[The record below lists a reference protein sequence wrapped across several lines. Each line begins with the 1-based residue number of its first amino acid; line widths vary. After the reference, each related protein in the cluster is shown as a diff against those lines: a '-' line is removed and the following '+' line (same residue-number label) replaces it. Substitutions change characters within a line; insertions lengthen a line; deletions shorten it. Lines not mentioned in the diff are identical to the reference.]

1 MPAWGGL
8 VVVEG
13 ARRRRLR
20 PRRNTNSL
28 LCVLVHYWLGREAI
42 CARWWGL
49 KTDHWFYGLFQ
60 SAPDLI
66 ALLLPAAG
74 AAGASAVPS
83 LGPDSPG
90 DVLYRFDAPELKAAN
105 HRLDGAFW
113 PRSAE
118 TGTPEQ
124 PVVLLEVQMHAKPGF
139 KHRLGA
145 QSFRFLQLHPQVQH
159 LAVVVVVP
167 HRRSKLGP
175 DQLPQQLQTF
185 LDGVIWLSLEE
196 LGLQP
201 DLDPWLTLLTL
212 PVRPEAELKRST
224 QQVLQ
229 RHPELLS
236 AVLTILFERLP
247 TLTTEELM
255 VFAGIPTDQLLHTR
269 AAQDLLDRGRLEG
282 EARGRAAEAAAVT
295 IRQLNLRCGPLSEAT
310 TTRVQALPLQQLEA
324 VAEALLDFTGPADLA
339 AWLAEHTG

>member
-1 MPAWGGL
+1 
-8 VVVEG
+8 
-13 ARRRRLR
+13 
-20 PRRNTNSL
+20 
-28 LCVLVHYWLGREAI
+28 
-42 CARWWGL
+42 L
-49 KTDHWFYGLFQ
+49 KTDHWFHGLFQ

-66 ALLLPAAG
+66 TLLLPAAG

-90 DVLYRFDAPELKAAN
+90 DALYRFEAPELKTAN

-113 PRSAE
+113 PRSVE

-139 KHRLGA
+139 KHRLFA
-145 QSFRFLQLHPQVQH
+145 QTARFLQMHPQVLH

-167 HRRSKLGP
+167 HRRLKLGP
-175 DQLPQQLQTF
+175 AQLPQQLQAF

-196 LGLQP
+196 LGQQA

-212 PVRPEAELKRST
+212 PVRPESELKRST
-224 QQVLQ
+224 QQVLE

-236 AVLTILFERLP
+236 AVLTMLFERLP

-269 AAQDLLDRGRLEG
+269 AAQMLLDRGREEG
-282 EARGRAAEAAAVT
+282 EAQGEAKVT
-295 IRQLNLRCGPLSEAT
+295 LRLLNRRCGPLSEVT
-310 TTRVQALPLQQLEA
+310 TARIQAMPLDQLEA
-324 VAEALLDFTGPADLA
+324 LAEALLDFSGPDDLA
-339 AWLAEHTG
+339 NWLAQHTG